1 MTDKRRLDKGKQKR
15 CAGEREILVSREIKK
30 RERERRLIALACC
43 KFVQTT
49 KY

>member
-15 CAGEREILVSREIKK
+15 CAGEREILVSRERKK
-30 RERERRLIALACC
+30 RERRLIALACC